1 MSTVDAGESSG
12 FADPGVPV
20 IAAEAQRTMVRYSF
34 GERVMHWWV
43 GLTFVALMISGF
55 ALGYPRAY
63 FLSGLFG
70 GGQTMRFLHP
80 WIGVAFT
87 LGILA
92 MIVTWLRDMRFQAG
106 DRDWL
111 GRLRSYTRQGH
122 TGIDTGRY
130 NAGQKG
136 YYWFAVVLGLVLFL
150 TGLPIWGGALGGAA
164 GIHHIARFLHHGA
177 FLLMVGGFI
186 IHVYMSTIMFPGTMS
201 SMTSGRVTR
210 AWAAW
215 HHPRWFRDEEKLRG
229 GAGR

>member
-1 MSTVDAGESSG
+1 MSALRTGTGVGTNGEAAAGPALE
-12 FADPGVPV
+12 
-20 IAAEAQRTMVRYSF
+20 RYTLT
-34 GERVMHWWV
+34 ERIVHWWV
-43 GLTFVALMISGF
+43 ALTFIALMLSGF

-80 WIGVAFT
+80 WFGVAFT
-87 LGILA
+87 LGILWMLVSWA
-92 MIVTWLRDMRFQAG
+92 RDMRMTAG
-106 DRDWL
+106 DKEWVR
-111 GRLRSYTRQGH
+111 RLRTYTGEGH
-122 TGIDTGRY
+122 TGLDTGRY